1 MSKPRYGVWSNI
13 NYTLKNIWRIDS
25 VLLLSMVALVFA
37 MVVQPLIGI
46 YMPKFIIQYSEEGR
60 SVRELL
66 LLIAIFGI
74 VSLLVG
80 QIRSFADGYFPRR
93 KSHFRS
99 MNLGS
104 EMCMASLNVHYKY
117 LSSEQ
122 GQLEMR
128 KARHAMSRPSTG
140 VEDMV
145 TRIVECSA
153 NLLGALVYIIILSW
167 LNPLIILL
175 LVLCGIFS
183 FLAGNSVNKF
193 RIRNKDAI
201 NKIRKK
207 QSYVIDA
214 SKDVKYAKDVRMYGM
229 FQWLVSLGQKYIN
242 EEMDWEK
249 KISFRVFISAAVDG
263 LIAFLRDGFAYIYL
277 IMLVL
282 QGSLSASEFVLYI
295 GSITGFSMWI
305 SNFVNNAIIL
315 SADSLEVSDYRVFL
329 DQVEKNANSNLPDR
343 KIETPIS
350 IELRDICFSYG
361 EKVIFDHF
369 NLKIEEGKKIA
380 LVGINGAGKSTLIKL
395 ILNLLKPDS
404 GEILINGIDSRD
416 IDINRY
422 FDQFSVAFQDALV
435 LAYGIDVNISMKP
448 REETDQQKVD
458 EVIKMAGLLEKV
470 SSLPN
475 GKHTS
480 AEKYLDREGTEL
492 SGGERQKLILARA
505 LYKDAPVLI
514 LDEPSSALDPIA
526 EAQLY
531 EKYHDMTKNKTSIY
545 ISHRLSST
553 KFCDEVLL
561 LDQGHIIE
569 RGTHEELMKA
579 GKQYAHMFK
588 VQSQYYNEEAEVAS

>member
-1 MSKPRYGVWSNI
+1 
-13 NYTLKNIWRIDS
+13 
-25 VLLLSMVALVFA
+25 
-37 MVVQPLIGI
+37 
-46 YMPKFIIQYSEEGR
+46 
-60 SVRELL
+60 
-66 LLIAIFGI
+66 
-74 VSLLVG
+74 
-80 QIRSFADGYFPRR
+80 
-93 KSHFRS
+93 
-99 MNLGS
+99 
-104 EMCMASLNVHYKY
+104 
-117 LSSEQ
+117 
-122 GQLEMR
+122 
-128 KARHAMSRPSTG
+128 MSRPSTG

-214 SKDVKYAKDVRMYGM
+214 SKDVRMYGM
-229 FQWLVSLGQKYIN
+229 FQWLVSLGQKYID
-242 EEMDWEK
+242 EEMSWEK

-295 GSITGFSMWI
+295 GSITGFSMWV

-329 DQVEKNANSNLPDR
+329 DQVEKNANLKLPDR

-350 IELRDICFSYG
+350 IQLRDICFSYG
-361 EKVIFDHF
+361 DKVIFDHF

-404 GEILINGIDSRD
+404 GKILINGIDSRD
-416 IDINRY
+416 IDISSY

-435 LAYGIDVNISMKP
+435 LAYGIDVNISMKS
-448 REETDQQKVD
+448 RKETDQK
-458 EVIKMAGLLEKV
+458 K
-470 SSLPN
+470 
-475 GKHTS
+475 
-480 AEKYLDREGTEL
+480 
-492 SGGERQKLILARA
+492 
-505 LYKDAPVLI
+505 
-514 LDEPSSALDPIA
+514 
-526 EAQLY
+526 
-531 EKYHDMTKNKTSIY
+531 
-545 ISHRLSST
+545 ST
-553 KFCDEVLL
+553 K
-561 LDQGHIIE
+561 
-569 RGTHEELMKA
+569 
-579 GKQYAHMFK
+579 
-588 VQSQYYNEEAEVAS
+588 